1 MLLAFVMDIVVYFKS
16 HRIDIDP
23 ESHTANETNGSSTK
37 DYVEENLLKLRKMSQ
52 DTDEDHHMKIAMR
65 DEI

>member
-23 ESHTANETNGSSTK
+23 ESHTANEVDTK
-37 DYVEENLLKLRKMSQ
+37 NYGEDNLLKLRKMSQ
-52 DTDEDHHMKIAMR
+52 DVDEDHHMKIPMG
-65 DEI
+65 DEN